1 MAADCVR
8 SQGGSSRVKARY
20 SCRNKRER
28 APPLDAPKL
37 TIFSFLHTRPLFFLL
52 FDTALSPF
60 RLRSATFRSIPA
72 PFRSVP
78 APFRS
83 GRAAR
88 VLRSVPRAGR
98 HYTRA
103 RARCAAPFAPLHYAR
118 RACGVPREATFR
130 YGRGGTRSPFRS
142 ASGAALHSRARS
154 LRRPVRST
162 PLRPQGV
169 CVRRHYTRARARCA
183 AARPR
188 PTPAFRSVP
197 RVLRHY
203 TRFARCACALAP
215 LHEKRVRRPSLRS
228 TTPPAPPRAPST
240 GRYVPRVRR
249 HYTRFARCVCALAPL
264 HAQWAPPP
272 PPPPRKLLRYATQIA
287 RRRGLPSA
295 PLRLHYAPLRLHYAP
310 LRLHYAY
317 TTTTPYQ
324 IVKKTEGGCG
334 EMKK

>member
-1 MAADCVR
+1 MLLKKLPRGLR
-8 SQGGSSRVKARY
+8 STTPARVGGGSV
-20 SCRNKRER
+20 
-28 APPLDAPKL
+28 P
-37 TIFSFLHTRPLFFLL
+37 
-52 FDTALSPF
+52 
-60 RLRSATFRSIPA
+60 LRSA
-72 PFRSVP
+72 PFRSVT
-78 APFRS
+78 APFRYAM
-83 GRAAR
+83 AAR
-88 VLRSVPRAGR
+88 VLRYVPRARR

-103 RARCAAPFAPLHYAR
+103 RARCAAAFAPLHYAR
-118 RACGVPREATFR
+118 RGARGYAENSVPLRD
-130 YGRGGTRSPFRS
+130 GGARSPLRS
-142 ASGAALHSRARS
+142 ASVAALHSRTRS
-154 LRRPVRST
+154 LRRSVRST

-203 TRFARCACALAP
+203 TRSARCACALAP

-228 TTPPAPPRAPST
+228 TPPPAPPRAPST
-240 GRYVPRVRR
+240 GRSVPRVRR

-295 PLRLHYAPLRLHYAP
+295 PLRLHSATLRLHYAP

-324 IVKKTEGGCG
+324 KVKKTDGGCG